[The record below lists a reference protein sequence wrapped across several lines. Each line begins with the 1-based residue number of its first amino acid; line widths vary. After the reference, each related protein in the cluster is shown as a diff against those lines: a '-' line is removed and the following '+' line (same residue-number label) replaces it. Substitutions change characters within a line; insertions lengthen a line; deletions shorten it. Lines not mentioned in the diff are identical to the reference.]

1 MIIIM
6 TLLTS
11 VMKRADAGD
20 STIKTLHAMTSH
32 AAMDRS
38 AILAAAE
45 SEVARH
51 FSGSNLFRLSSFKC
65 VCVCACMYASER
77 VGTREF
83 MHVCVCVFVRVF
95 VQKKKVNHNV
105 QCKVRVRQVVACR
118 GQPTRDL
125 PLTLHSTL

>member
-1 MIIIM
+1 M

-20 STIKTLHAMTSH
+20 STIKTLHVSITSH

-77 VGTREF
+77 VCTREF
-83 MHVCVCVFVRVF
+83 MHVCVCLCVCVCVC
-95 VQKKKVNHNV
+95 QKKKKVNHK
-105 QCKVRVRQVVACR
+105 CRV
-118 GQPTRDL
+118 
-125 PLTLHSTL
+125 

>member
-20 STIKTLHAMTSH
+20 STIKTLHASITSH
-32 AAMDRS
+32 DAMDRS

-65 VCVCACMYASER
+65 VCVCVHA
-77 VGTREF
+77 F
-83 MHVCVCVFVRVF
+83 M
-95 VQKKKVNHNV
+95 
-105 QCKVRVRQVVACR
+105 
-118 GQPTRDL
+118 
-125 PLTLHSTL
+125 

>member
-1 MIIIM
+1 M

-20 STIKTLHAMTSH
+20 STIKTLHASITSH
-32 AAMDRS
+32 DAMDRS

-65 VCVCACMYASER
+65 VCVCACMYASVR
-77 VGTREF
+77 VCTREF
-83 MHVCVCVFVRVF
+83 MHACACVCVCGVS
-95 VQKKKVNHNV
+95 KKK
-105 QCKVRVRQVVACR
+105 KR
-118 GQPTRDL
+118 
-125 PLTLHSTL
+125 